1 VQLENLNFLQH
12 QEKLSLKTESGKRY
26 IYDPIRR
33 KHLVLQP
40 EELVRQLIVQYLL
53 TEKNYPIG
61 KIALE
66 VGLKVNNL
74 QKRCDILIYD
84 HNFQPFFVIECKA
97 AQVPVN
103 AAVFEQAAIYN
114 MALNV
119 PYLMVSNGIASYCCR
134 IIQAE
139 ERFEF
144 LNEIP
149 NWEF

>member
-1 VQLENLNFLQH
+1 MEN
-12 QEKLSLKTESGKRY
+12 GKRY
-26 IYDPIRR
+26 IYDPIRK

-84 HNFQPFFVIECKA
+84 AHFQPFFVIECKA
-97 AQVPVN
+97 PQVPVD

-114 MALNV
+114 MALKV
-119 PYLMVSNGIASYCCR
+119 PYLMVSNGIANYCCR
-134 IIQAE
+134 IIHEE

-149 NWEF
+149 DWKPL